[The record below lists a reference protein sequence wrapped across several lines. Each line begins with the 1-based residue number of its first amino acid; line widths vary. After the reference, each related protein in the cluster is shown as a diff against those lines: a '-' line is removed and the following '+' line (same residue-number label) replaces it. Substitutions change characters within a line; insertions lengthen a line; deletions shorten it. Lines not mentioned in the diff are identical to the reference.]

1 MSSPSNDTSKNSK
14 KLEDESE
21 EAETEEEE
29 SIDQILL
36 RYANEFSKTKTANTS
51 STSTATSETSNLKP
65 SKKINLVPIIVAYLL
80 YFGPHISMY
89 LRYFNRN
96 F

>member
-1 MSSPSNDTSKNSK
+1 MSNDTSKNSK
-14 KLEDESE
+14 KLEDEGE

-51 STSTATSETSNLKP
+51 STSTPEMSSFKSSNKNLLLFILTYLYIL
-65 SKKINLVPIIVAYLL
+65 INFFALNARLL
-80 YFGPHISMY
+80 
-89 LRYFNRN
+89 
-96 F
+96 